1 MSRRLD
7 ATTAEIVRVLQ
18 RYGYDVSFPVEIDL
32 RDFQATVTLTG
43 NRHALVS
50 KNDQGGWVMEYAKV
64 DPAVDPDKLTYHD
77 HLCIYNALTRD
88 GERLMALWN
97 DSLGKP
103 AFRDKAAEYS
113 ADLNQNGY
121 LKRKIERLLQERRRQ
136 NLAEQEAAA
145 NLAAFDI
152 IASKRAALETA
163 NAAARTGRTMPPP
176 LPVTWE

>member
-7 ATTAEIVRVLQ
+7 ATTAEIVKTLQ
-18 RYGYDVSFPVEIDL
+18 RYGYDVSFPIEIDL
-32 RDFQATVTLTG
+32 QEYQAKVTLTG

-50 KNDQGGWVMEYAKV
+50 KNDQGGWVM
-64 DPAVDPDKLTYHD
+64 
-77 HLCIYNALTRD
+77 
-88 GERLMALWN
+88 